1 MNPKLQLF
9 ISMTTGVMLVYGALS
24 DVAKYGQYAV
34 IALIIISGVMMS
46 IFQSW
51 IYQITDTSPHEYP
64 DFDAG
69 DLSMQSKKNFSFRN
83 QVTMQPVNYPSTQKN
98 VGEEPSH
105 NFSNVVGMQDLKDRL
120 LRAGEEI
127 VDSDESSF
135 SSRNGILLYGPPG
148 TGKTFFA
155 EALAGELGL
164 KIIKVNFGELASR
177 WVNQTTER
185 VMEVMTQ
192 AQQSAPVVLFMD
204 EIDAIIP
211 DRAKASSSDS
221 ESVKLVSS
229 FLPKIEALRKAGVVI
244 IGATNLMDS
253 LDPAAIREGRFD
265 YKIEVPYPDEAAR
278 YAVAKA
284 RMDKHTKNGFP
295 LAIKKEV
302 LEKTTKRWR
311 GFSIARINAIIDE
324 VVELIER
331 GKLETERTER
341 GSYILTADLLQNAL
355 RSIQGRNCKPSET
368 AAYVEDLIIAKHLQD
383 QLFNITYRMK
393 NIEES
398 ESFGAEVPRGILFA
412 GPPGTGKTFTAKALA
427 NSADWAFIDTTGH
440 ELLND
445 AKKVDA
451 ILKKAGDMRP
461 CVIFIDEADDV
472 FTDRNNSSPYAS
484 SVTNKLLSAMDGTD
498 NRMPDIV
505 FIAATNHPDRFDPAA
520 LRAGRFTEKVM
531 FELPSKAEII
541 KWIGHWYAKKNPAMF
556 DSELNVEVISDQLLG
571 LSIANI
577 KGVMQHAINTVVTR
591 SSKVITLEDIKNS
604 QKIVTGSNIR

>member
-1 MNPKLQLF
+1 MNKKLQLLF
-9 ISMTTGVMLVYGALS
+9 AMTAGVMLVYIALA

-34 IALIIISGVMMS
+34 VALIVISGLLMYAVLAVLN
-46 IFQSW
+46 QL
-51 IYQITDTSPHEYP
+51 TDTSSKEYSP
-64 DFDAG
+64 SATDN
-69 DLSMQSKKNFSFRN
+69 LPMQPQNNVSFRN
-83 QVTMQPVNYPSTQKN
+83 NVTMQPVSPAVTQKN
-98 VGEEPSH
+98 VGEVPKH
-105 NFSNVVGMQDLKDRL
+105 DFSKVVGMQDLKDRL

-127 VDSDESSF
+127 VEPGEGDF

-164 KIIKVNFGELASR
+164 MIIKVNFGELASR

-192 AQQSAPVVLFMD
+192 AEQNAPVVLFMD

-244 IGATNLMDS
+244 VGATNLMDS

-302 LEKTTKRWR
+302 LEKTVKRWR
-311 GFSIARINAIIDE
+311 GFSIARINAIFDE

-341 GSYILTADLLQNAL
+341 GFYFLNADLLQSAL
-355 RSIQGRNCKPSET
+355 RSIQGRNTKPSET
-368 AAYVEDLIIAKHLQD
+368 AAYVEDLIIARELQD
-383 QLFNITYRMK
+383 QLSNIVYRMK
-393 NIEES
+393 HIEEA
-398 ESFGAEVPRGILFA
+398 ESFGAEVPSGILFA

-451 ILKKAGDMRP
+451 LLKKAGDMRP

-472 FTDRNNSSPYAS
+472 FTDRSNSSPYAT
-484 SVTNKLLSAMDGTD
+484 SVTNKLLSAMDGSD
-498 NRMPDIV
+498 SRMPDIV

-531 FELPSKAEII
+531 FALPRKDEIV
-541 KWIGHWYAKKNPAMF
+541 KWLNHWYAKKNPAMF
-556 DSELNVEVISDQLLG
+556 DPKLNVEVISDQLLG

-577 KGVMQHAINTVVTR
+577 KGVMQHTINSVVTR
-591 SSKVITLEDIKNS
+591 SSKVITLEDIKTS
-604 QKIVTGSNIR
+604 QKIVTGSNIS